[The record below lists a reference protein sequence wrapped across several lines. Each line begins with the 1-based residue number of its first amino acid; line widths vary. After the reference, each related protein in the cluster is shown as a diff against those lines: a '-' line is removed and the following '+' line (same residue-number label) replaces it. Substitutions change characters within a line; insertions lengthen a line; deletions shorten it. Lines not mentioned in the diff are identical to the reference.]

1 MADVAVTSFATP
13 PSRLVAGLRR
23 GGARLWVGAALVAIL
38 VLVALFAPLL
48 APHDPLEQDLLST
61 QLPPVWTQGGGP
73 AFIFGTDSLGRCV
86 LSRLIY
92 SARTA
97 VTVALIAAAL
107 AALIGVALGLFAGS
121 FGGWIDQVISRLLDV
136 WMAFP
141 PVLLSIVLAAVIGAG
156 LTSVIVAI
164 VMVDWTRFA
173 RVVRA
178 ETMVQLTRDY
188 AAAARA
194 IGLSRA
200 SMLRL
205 EILPNLVP
213 LLVTLLAVE
222 MGIAILVEVILSFV
236 GISVAGDTP
245 TWGSMIAEGRQ
256 IVYQAPWIMAL
267 PIACIIASVIG
278 FNLLGDG
285 LRLAH
290 RSGATLMTATLAIQG
305 LKVAIG
311 DAAANVLRGVSLAV
325 QPGEVRGLVGESG
338 AGKSMLGRAVL
349 GLLPAN
355 AAINGRSVS
364 PSKAAIFS
372 RCPKRSGAICSAGA
386 LR

>member
-1 MADVAVTSFATP
+1 MADIAITSPAKS
-13 PSRLVAGLRR
+13 PSHLGAGLKR

-38 VLVALFAPLL
+38 VLVALFAPVL
-48 APHDPLEQDLLST
+48 APHDPLEQDLLSA
-61 QLPPVWTQGGGP
+61 QLPPAWMQGGDP
-73 AFIFGTDSLGRCV
+73 AYFLGTDSLGRCV

-97 VTVALIAAAL
+97 VIVALIAASL

-121 FGGWIDQVISRLLDV
+121 FGGWVDQVISRLIDV

-164 VMVDWTRFA
+164 VVVDWTRFA

-200 SMLRL
+200 KILRL

-236 GISVAGDTP
+236 GISVSGDTP

-256 IVYQAPWIMAL
+256 IVYQAPWIMAF
-267 PIACIIASVIG
+267 PIGCIIASVIG
-278 FNLLGDG
+278 LNLLGDG
-285 LRLAH
+285 LRLALDPVQ
-290 RSGATLMTATLAIQG
+290 RS
-305 LKVAIG
+305 
-311 DAAANVLRGVSLAV
+311 
-325 QPGEVRGLVGESG
+325 
-338 AGKSMLGRAVL
+338 
-349 GLLPAN
+349 
-355 AAINGRSVS
+355 
-364 PSKAAIFS
+364 
-372 RCPKRSGAICSAGA
+372 
-386 LR
+386 

>member
-1 MADVAVTSFATP
+1 MWA
-13 PSRLVAGLRR
+13 
-23 GGARLWVGAALVAIL
+23 
-38 VLVALFAPLL
+38 
-48 APHDPLEQDLLST
+48 
-61 QLPPVWTQGGGP
+61 QGGDP
-73 AFIFGTDSLGRCV
+73 SYILGTDSLGRCV

-97 VTVALIAAAL
+97 VMVALIAATL
-107 AALIGVALGLFAGS
+107 AALIGVTLGLFAGS
-121 FGGWIDQVISRLLDV
+121 FGGWVDQLISRLIDV

-164 VMVDWTRFA
+164 VVVDWTRFA
-173 RVVRA
+173 RVMRA
-178 ETMVQLTRDY
+178 ETMAQLTRDY

-200 SMLRL
+200 KVLWL

-213 LLVTLLAVE
+213 LLVTLFAVE

-267 PIACIIASVIG
+267 PIGCIILSVIG
-278 FNLLGDG
+278 LNLLGDG
-285 LRLAH
+285 LRLALDPVQ
-290 RSGATLMTATLAIQG
+290 RS
-305 LKVAIG
+305 
-311 DAAANVLRGVSLAV
+311 
-325 QPGEVRGLVGESG
+325 
-338 AGKSMLGRAVL
+338 
-349 GLLPAN
+349 
-355 AAINGRSVS
+355 
-364 PSKAAIFS
+364 
-372 RCPKRSGAICSAGA
+372 
-386 LR
+386 

>member
-1 MADVAVTSFATP
+1 MADMMADIAITSPAAP
-13 PSRLVAGLRR
+13 PSRLIAALKR
-23 GGARLWVGAALVAIL
+23 GGPRLWIGAALTALL
-38 VLVALFAPLL
+38 VLAAMLAPIL
-48 APHDPLEQDLLST
+48 APHDPLEQDLLSA
-61 QLPPVWTQGGGP
+61 QLPPMWMQGGDP
-73 AFIFGTDSLGRCV
+73 SYIFGTDSLGRCV

-97 VTVALIAAAL
+97 VVVALIAASL

-121 FGGWIDQVISRLLDV
+121 FGGWVDQLISRLIDV

-164 VMVDWTRFA
+164 VVIDWTRFA

-200 SMLRL
+200 KVLWL

-267 PIACIIASVIG
+267 PIGCIIASVIG
-278 FNLLGDG
+278 LNLLGDG
-285 LRLAH
+285 LRHAIDPVQ
-290 RSGATLMTATLAIQG
+290 RS
-305 LKVAIG
+305 
-311 DAAANVLRGVSLAV
+311 
-325 QPGEVRGLVGESG
+325 
-338 AGKSMLGRAVL
+338 
-349 GLLPAN
+349 
-355 AAINGRSVS
+355 
-364 PSKAAIFS
+364 
-372 RCPKRSGAICSAGA
+372 
-386 LR
+386 

>member
-1 MADVAVTSFATP
+1 MADVAIASFAP
-13 PSRLVAGLRR
+13 PRSRLLAGLAR
-23 GGARLWVGAALVAIL
+23 GGVRLWVGAALAAIL
-38 VLVALFAPLL
+38 VLAALFAPML
-48 APHDPLEQDLLST
+48 APHDPLEQDLLSA
-61 QLPPVWTQGGGP
+61 QLPPMWVQGGDP
-73 AFIFGTDSLGRCV
+73 AYILGTDSLGRCV

-97 VTVALIAAAL
+97 VMVALVAATLAAA
-107 AALIGVALGLFAGS
+107 IGVALGLFAGS
-121 FGGWIDQVISRLLDV
+121 FGGWVDQLVSRLIDV

-156 LTSVIVAI
+156 LTSVIAAI
-164 VMVDWTRFA
+164 VVVDWTRFA

-194 IGLSRA
+194 VGLSRTKV
-200 SMLRL
+200 LRL

-256 IVYQAPWIMAL
+256 IVYQAPWIMAF
-267 PIACIIASVIG
+267 PIVCIIASVIG
-278 FNLLGDG
+278 LNLLGDG
-285 LRLAH
+285 LRLALDPVQ
-290 RSGATLMTATLAIQG
+290 RS
-305 LKVAIG
+305 
-311 DAAANVLRGVSLAV
+311 
-325 QPGEVRGLVGESG
+325 
-338 AGKSMLGRAVL
+338 
-349 GLLPAN
+349 
-355 AAINGRSVS
+355 
-364 PSKAAIFS
+364 
-372 RCPKRSGAICSAGA
+372 
-386 LR
+386 

>member
-1 MADVAVTSFATP
+1 MADMTVTALASP
-13 PSRLVAGLRR
+13 PSRLAAGLRR
-23 GGARLWVGAALVAIL
+23 GGARLWVGAALAALL
-38 VLVALFAPLL
+38 VLAALFAPVL
-48 APHDPLEQDLLST
+48 APHDPLEQDLLSA
-61 QLPPVWTQGGGP
+61 QLPPIWLHGSDP
-73 AFIFGTDSLGRCV
+73 AYIFGTDSLGRCV

-97 VTVALIAAAL
+97 VVVALVAATL
-107 AALIGVALGLFAGS
+107 AALIGTALGLLAGS
-121 FGGWIDQVISRLLDV
+121 FGGWIDQLISRLIDV

-164 VMVDWTRFA
+164 VVVDWTRFA

-194 IGLSRA
+194 IGLNRA
-200 SMLRL
+200 KVLRL

-267 PIACIIASVIG
+267 PIGCIIVSVIG
-278 FNLLGDG
+278 LNLLGDG
-285 LRLAH
+285 LRLALDPVQ
-290 RSGATLMTATLAIQG
+290 RS
-305 LKVAIG
+305 
-311 DAAANVLRGVSLAV
+311 
-325 QPGEVRGLVGESG
+325 
-338 AGKSMLGRAVL
+338 
-349 GLLPAN
+349 
-355 AAINGRSVS
+355 
-364 PSKAAIFS
+364 
-372 RCPKRSGAICSAGA
+372 
-386 LR
+386 

>member
-1 MADVAVTSFATP
+1 MADMMADIAITPVATP
-13 PSRLVAGLRR
+13 PSRLIAALKR
-23 GGARLWVGAALVAIL
+23 GGPRLWIGAALTALL
-38 VLVALFAPLL
+38 VLAALLAPIL
-48 APHDPLEQDLLST
+48 APHDPLEQDLLSA
-61 QLPPVWTQGGGP
+61 QLPPMWMQGGDP
-73 AFIFGTDSLGRCV
+73 SYIFGTDSLGRCV

-97 VTVALIAAAL
+97 VMVALIAASL

-121 FGGWIDQVISRLLDV
+121 FGGWVDQLISRLIDV

-164 VMVDWTRFA
+164 VVIDWTRFA

-200 SMLRL
+200 KVLWL

-267 PIACIIASVIG
+267 PIGCIIASVIG
-278 FNLLGDG
+278 LNLFGDG
-285 LRLAH
+285 LRHAIDPVQ
-290 RSGATLMTATLAIQG
+290 RS
-305 LKVAIG
+305 
-311 DAAANVLRGVSLAV
+311 
-325 QPGEVRGLVGESG
+325 
-338 AGKSMLGRAVL
+338 
-349 GLLPAN
+349 
-355 AAINGRSVS
+355 
-364 PSKAAIFS
+364 
-372 RCPKRSGAICSAGA
+372 
-386 LR
+386 

>member
-1 MADVAVTSFATP
+1 MADVAVAPIAIP
-13 PSRLVAGLRR
+13 PSRLIAGWRR

-38 VLVALFAPLL
+38 VLAALLAPIL
-48 APHDPLEQDLLST
+48 APHDPLEQDLLSA
-61 QLPPVWTQGGGP
+61 QLPPMWVQGGDP
-73 AFIFGTDSLGRCV
+73 AYILGTDSLGRCV

-97 VTVALIAAAL
+97 VMVALIAATL
-107 AALIGVALGLFAGS
+107 AALIGVTLGLFAGS
-121 FGGWIDQVISRLLDV
+121 FGGWVDQFISRLIDV

-164 VMVDWTRFA
+164 VVVDWTRFA
-173 RVVRA
+173 RVMRA
-178 ETMVQLTRDY
+178 ETMAQLTRDY
-188 AAAARA
+188 ASAARA

-200 SMLRL
+200 KVLRL

-267 PIACIIASVIG
+267 PIGCIIASVIG
-278 FNLLGDG
+278 LNLLGDG
-285 LRLAH
+285 LRHALDPVQ
-290 RSGATLMTATLAIQG
+290 RS
-305 LKVAIG
+305 
-311 DAAANVLRGVSLAV
+311 
-325 QPGEVRGLVGESG
+325 
-338 AGKSMLGRAVL
+338 
-349 GLLPAN
+349 
-355 AAINGRSVS
+355 
-364 PSKAAIFS
+364 
-372 RCPKRSGAICSAGA
+372 
-386 LR
+386 